1 MINRLRLYSG
11 LILFLFVFGHL
22 LNLSLGLISV
32 NAMVTGTK
40 LFLNPWHSVIGS
52 SLLVAAFLTHTGIV
66 IWTLWIRDSLRMTAW
81 EGLQICLGLLAP
93 FILVGHVLSTRIAD
107 VTTAYDPSYYTILAV
122 LWVEAP
128 WRGVMQGGAVL
139 VVWTHACMGLHTW
152 LRLYP
157 TYARLKNVALSVS
170 VLIPSLALAGYV
182 AAGNHILKIARWDG
196 WVQSLFSE
204 AKIEPG
210 MIALTVAR
218 EINFQIG
225 FAALLIILLIGRLVR
240 RRLQAQ
246 HKKPRLYYAP
256 GNIVADLLPGA
267 TLLESIRAAGIPH
280 ASVCGGH
287 GRCSTC
293 RVLVGKGLDDL
304 PPASPQ
310 ESKVLSRI
318 TRSPALRLACQIRPT
333 KDLEVTA
340 LLKAN
345 SSPDEAIRHHEIQS
359 DQEKDVAFLFVDLRG
374 STKLSEERLPF
385 DVVYILNLF
394 FAEMSEALT
403 ETNGH
408 YAQFNGD
415 GLLAIYGL
423 ESGPEQGCAEAVDGA
438 KAMFSRLDNLNKRL
452 ESELT
457 TDLKIGIGIHAGEA
471 IVGSMGPPASPI
483 VSALGDNVNIAA
495 RLETL
500 TKKFNVPLLIS
511 ADVVERSGA
520 DPGGIAPHS
529 IQVEGRRQEVVVY
542 PVRDPAR
549 LAFKPK
555 GKVA

>member
-1 MINRLRLYSG
+1 MKNRLRLYSG
-11 LILFLFVFGHL
+11 LILLLFVFGHL

-32 NAMVTGTK
+32 NAMVAGTK
-40 LFLNPWHSVIGS
+40 IFLNPWHSVIGS
-52 SLLVAAFLTHTGIV
+52 SLLVTAFFTHTGIV
-66 IWTLWIRDSLRMTAW
+66 MWSLWRRDSLRMTVW
-81 EGLQICLGLLAP
+81 EKLQICLGLLAP

-107 VTTAYDPSYYTILAV
+107 VTTAYDPSYYTILVA
-122 LWVEAP
+122 LWVEVP

-152 LRLYP
+152 LQIYP
-157 TYARLKNVALSVS
+157 AYSRLKYLALSVS

-196 WVQSLFSE
+196 WVQSLYSD
-204 AKIEPG
+204 AKVEPG
-210 MIALTVAR
+210 MIALTIAR
-218 EINFQIG
+218 EINFQVG
-225 FAALLIILLIGRLVR
+225 FAAFLIILLIGRLIR
-240 RRLQAQ
+240 IRLRANR
-246 HKKPRLYYAP
+246 KNPRLYYAP

-267 TLLESIRAAGIPH
+267 TLLESIREAGIPH
-280 ASVCGGH
+280 ASVCGGR

-293 RVLVGKGLDDL
+293 RVQVGKGLDDL
-304 PPASPQ
+304 PPASMQ

-318 TRSPALRLACQIRPT
+318 TRSPTVRLACQIRPA

-340 LLKAN
+340 LLR
-345 SSPDEAIRHHEIQS
+345 SSTDQNQAGRHIEFQS
-359 DQEKDVAFLFVDLRG
+359 DQEMDVAFLFVDLRG

-385 DVVYILNLF
+385 DAVYILNLF
-394 FAEMSEALT
+394 FAEMAEALK

-423 ESGPEQGCAEAVDGA
+423 ESGPQQGCAEAIDGA
-438 KAMFSRLDNLNKRL
+438 KAMFSRLDHLNLRL
-452 ESELT
+452 IGELT

-483 VSALGDNVNIAA
+483 ISALGDNVNIAA

-520 DPGGIAPHS
+520 DPRGIAQHS
-529 IQVEGRRQEVVVY
+529 IRVEGRYQEVAVY
-542 PVRDPAR
+542 PVSDPAQ